1 MFLWFL
7 CSPHSQ
13 DWQHS
18 MSHPPLFQKEDNT
31 GSNIVNFPA
40 HSALVQ
46 SLLVLDRSDGLAKSH
61 GLLAFFTWLLT
72 IATTCSVYTKML
84 PQAHP
89 SSINE
94 PMASTYPAGVGW
106 GRRQLARRS
115 SHQKMSPDLD
125 PWSQRTQPLHRA
137 HCLQKWQI
145 CHVGHLPKLWM
156 PSLVGSYILN
166 LKLLQNS
173 RSTFCTTDNL
183 YGQVSKADHP
193 EICDLPKWNI

>member
-1 MFLWFL
+1 
-7 CSPHSQ
+7 
-13 DWQHS
+13 

-94 PMASTYPAGVGW
+94 PMTSTYLEWDGEEGSLQEGAAI
-106 GRRQLARRS
+106 RR
-115 SHQKMSPDLD
+115 
-125 PWSQRTQPLHRA
+125 
-137 HCLQKWQI
+137 CLQIWILEVK
-145 CHVGHLPKLWM
+145 G
-156 PSLVGSYILN
+156 PSPYTEPTAC
-166 LKLLQNS
+166 
-173 RSTFCTTDNL
+173 RSGKYAMWDISPSSECRR
-183 YGQVSKADHP
+183 
-193 EICDLPKWNI
+193 